1 MTNKELFAC
10 GALASFLALGIYTNS
25 NWNDQSLYVVSFQ
38 GERFNYPVAYY
49 LQTQNGKTRL
59 CTGFFEGRKD
69 NEAGISCNLWYDD
82 DTSYINGQSP
92 GVIPEVDIF
101 QLTDP

>member
-1 MTNKELFAC
+1 MNNKELFAC
-10 GALASFLALGIYTNS
+10 GALASFLALGIYTNV

-38 GERFNYPVAYY
+38 GERLSYPTAYY

-59 CTGFFEGRKD
+59 CTGLFGGRKD
-69 NEAGISCNLWYDD
+69 NDTGISCNPWCDD
-82 DTSYINGQSP
+82 DTPYVNGQSA

-101 QLTDP
+101 QRSDP